1 MAHLR
6 ATCTHPMT
14 EAILA
19 KSRAQRRSP
28 VLHSHLSPALL
39 TPAVAPGTPSDKAL
53 LPLGALMLA
62 ASMGALAQTPA
73 AETTLSTVTVKES
86 TQVQSKDTL
95 RVKKT
100 TVGKGNQDIKDIPQS
115 VTVFTEKLMNDR
127 NQDDFRDVLRTTAG
141 VTFQAGETGEEDVR
155 LRGFSLGQAGDIYTD
170 GMKDAPLYERDTFNL
185 DRVEVLKGSASMLF
199 GKGSTGGVVNQVNKA
214 PLLID
219 QHEISYTLGTGSEH
233 RLTGDFNFKTGENAA
248 LRLNAMVHNADK
260 YGAKQNK
267 RGIAPTFTWGI
278 GTRDEF
284 SVGLYYL
291 DVQGRPNYN
300 SPWINDNGKIVPT
313 LPSKNYYGL
322 SSDHL
327 NTSSQYAT
335 LGHIHRF
342 DDGGELQTRLR
353 HGQYERDLLASVIRF
368 GTPIT
373 ALGQINANT
382 PLTRSS
388 KGRIGDSTMTQVQ
401 SDYTNSF
408 NWGGKKHDILAGI
421 DYYHDDANRNSS
433 YANAAG
439 NSNTNPGLI
448 TSVGTPNNGAWA
460 PDTRAPVAYNTFTA
474 QNLGLYVQDTLS
486 LTSTVK
492 LVGGLRYDRF
502 KAAYRNANGTLSDST
517 SDGLWSP
524 RVGALF
530 QPDERSSY
538 YVSYGSSYNTS
549 GDTYQ
554 FGSVSA
560 GGTVS
565 NPGTESLAN
574 TPPEKSRNFEVG
586 GKWELFERRA
596 LLGVAAFYSE
606 KFNERNTDPD
616 NPGYLLSGKRH
627 AAGMEFNLAGRI
639 TPKWEIFWNHTWI
652 PSAKIDKSATVL
664 AANGG
669 GAQVQG
675 DRPGLTPKHSGSIW
689 STYVVA
695 PQWRVGAGLTYRAAQ
710 NPEGSRAM
718 QASGFATADA
728 MVEYTINDKTSVKLN
743 VTNLTNKL
751 YADTLYRGFYGAG
764 ATRSVQLT
772 LKSRF

>member
-1 MAHLR
+1 MADSHALHTARTTTTTTEHL
-6 ATCTHPMT
+6 M
-14 EAILA
+14 
-19 KSRAQRRSP
+19 
-28 VLHSHLSPALL
+28 
-39 TPAVAPGTPSDKAL
+39 

-62 ASMGALAQTPA
+62 ASVSSWAQTAPA
-73 AETTLSTVTVKES
+73 ATATLSTVTVKDSAE
-86 TQVQSKDTL
+86 VQSKDTL

-100 TVGKGNQDIKDIPQS
+100 TVGKGKQDIRDIPQS

-141 VTFQAGETGEEDVR
+141 VSFQAGETGEEDVR

-214 PLLID
+214 PLLMD
-219 QHEISYTLGTGSEH
+219 QHEASYTLGTGSEH
-233 RLTGDFNFKTGENAA
+233 RITGDFNFKTGENAA
-248 LRLNAMVHNADK
+248 LRLNAMLHNSK
-260 YGAKQNK
+260 NSGATQDK
-267 RGIAPTFTWGI
+267 RGIAPTFSWGI

-284 SVGLYYL
+284 SIGLYYL
-291 DVQGRPNYN
+291 DVQGRPKYN
-300 SPWINDNGKIVPT
+300 SPWINNNGHIVPT
-313 LPSKNYYGL
+313 LSAKNYYGL
-322 SSDHL
+322 NSDHL

-342 DDGGELQTRLR
+342 GDGGEVQTRLR

-373 ALGQINANT
+373 ALDQINSAT

-388 KGRIGDSTMTQVQ
+388 KGRIGDSTMTQLQ
-401 SDYTNSF
+401 SDYTNSLKL
-408 NWGGKKHDILAGI
+408 GGMQHDILAGF
-421 DYYHDDANRNSS
+421 DYYRDSANRNSS
-433 YANAAG
+433 YANPAG
-439 NSNTNPGLI
+439 NSSATNGLGA
-448 TSVGTPNNGAWA
+448 SVGTPNNGAWA
-460 PDTRAPVAYNTFTA
+460 PDTRAPVAYNTFKA
-474 QNLGLYVQDTLS
+474 QNVGLYLQDTMA

-492 LVGGLRYDRF
+492 LVGGLRYDHF
-502 KAAYRNANGTLSDST
+502 KAIYRNADGSLGDEV

-530 QPDERSSY
+530 QPDELSSY
-538 YVSYGSSYNTS
+538 YVSYGSSFNTS
-549 GDTYQ
+549 ADTYQ
-554 FGSVSA
+554 FGNVSA
-560 GGTVS
+560 NTG
-565 NPGTESLAN
+565 SLAD
-574 TPPEKSRNFEVG
+574 TPAEKSRNIEIG

-606 KFNERNTDPD
+606 KYNERNTDPD

-627 AAGMEFNLAGRI
+627 ATGMEFNLAGRI
-639 TPKWEIFWNHTWI
+639 TPKWEIFMNHTWI
-652 PSAKIDKSATVL
+652 PSAKIDQSTTVL

-669 GAQVQG
+669 GAQVKG
-675 DRPGLTPKHSGSIW
+675 DRPGLTPKHSGSVW
-689 STYVVA
+689 STYAVTSQVRA
-695 PQWRVGAGLTYRAAQ
+695 GAGLTYRSAQ
-710 NPEGSRAM
+710 NPEGSRAL
-718 QASGFATADA
+718 QAKSFATMDA
-728 MVEYTINDKTSVKLN
+728 MVEYSFDDKTSLKLN

-764 ATRSVQLT
+764 AARTVQLT

>member
-1 MAHLR
+1 MANSPQLPLHTDHL
-6 ATCTHPMT
+6 
-14 EAILA
+14 I
-19 KSRAQRRSP
+19 
-28 VLHSHLSPALL
+28 
-39 TPAVAPGTPSDKAL
+39 

-62 ASMGALAQTPA
+62 ASVSSWAQDSTA
-73 AETTLSTVTVKES
+73 TLSTVTVKDS
-86 TQVQSKDTL
+86 AQVQSKDTL

-100 TVGKGNQDIKDIPQS
+100 TVGKGNQDIRDIPQS

-219 QHEISYTLGTGSEH
+219 QHEASYTLGTGSEH
-233 RLTGDFNFKTGENAA
+233 RITGDFNFKTGENAA
-248 LRLNAMVHNADK
+248 LRLNAMVHNHK
-260 YGAKQNK
+260 NHGATQNK
-267 RGIAPTFTWGI
+267 RGIAPTFSWGI

-284 SVGLYYL
+284 SIGLYYL
-291 DVQGRPNYN
+291 DVKGRPKYN

-313 LPSKNYYGL
+313 LKAKNYYGL
-322 SSDHL
+322 NSDHL
-327 NTSSQYAT
+327 NTSSQYVT

-342 DDGGELQTRLR
+342 GDGGEVQTRLR

-373 ALGQINANT
+373 ALDQINAST

-388 KGRIGDSTMTQVQ
+388 KGRIGDSTMTQLQ
-401 SDYTNSF
+401 SDYTNTLSL
-408 NWGGKKHDILAGI
+408 GGMQHDLLAGF
-421 DYYHDDANRNSS
+421 DYYRDNANRNSS

-439 NSNTNPGLI
+439 NSSATNGLQ

-460 PDTRAPVAYNTFTA
+460 PDTRAPVAYNTFKA
-474 QNLGLYVQDTLS
+474 QNVGLYLQDTMA

-492 LVGGLRYDRF
+492 LVAGLRYDHF
-502 KAAYRNANGTLSDST
+502 KATYRNADGSLGDEV

-530 QPDERSSY
+530 QPDELSSY
-538 YVSYGSSYNTS
+538 YVSYGSSFNTS
-549 GDTYQ
+549 ADTYQ
-554 FGSVSA
+554 FGSVNA
-560 GGTVS
+560 NTG
-565 NPGTESLAN
+565 SLAD
-574 TPPEKSRNFEVG
+574 TPPEKSRNIEIG

-606 KFNERNTDPD
+606 KYNERNTDPD

-627 AAGMEFNLAGRI
+627 ATGMEFNLAGRI
-639 TPKWEIFWNHTWI
+639 TPKWEIFMNHTWI
-652 PSAKIDKSATVL
+652 PSAKIDQSTTVL

-669 GAQVQG
+669 GAQVKG
-675 DRPGLTPKHSGSIW
+675 DRPGLTPKHSGSVW
-689 STYVVA
+689 STYAVTSQVRA
-695 PQWRVGAGLTYRAAQ
+695 GAGLTYRSAQ

-718 QASGFATADA
+718 EAKSFATMDA
-728 MVEYTINDKTSVKLN
+728 MIEYSFDDKTSLKLN
-743 VTNLTNKL
+743 VTNLTDKL

-764 ATRSVQLT
+764 AARTVQLT

>member
-1 MAHLR
+1 
-6 ATCTHPMT
+6 
-14 EAILA
+14 
-19 KSRAQRRSP
+19 
-28 VLHSHLSPALL
+28 
-39 TPAVAPGTPSDKAL
+39 
-53 LPLGALMLA
+53 MLA
-62 ASMGALAQTPA
+62 ASVGSWAQSAPVTP
-73 AETTLSTVTVKES
+73 TLSTVTVKES
-86 TQVQSKDTL
+86 APVQGKDTL

-100 TVGKGNQDIKDIPQS
+100 TVGKGNQDIRDIPQS

-127 NQDDFRDVLRTTAG
+127 NQDDFREVLRTTAG

-219 QHEISYTLGTGSEH
+219 QHEASYTLGSGSEH
-233 RLTGDFNFKTGENAA
+233 RITGDFNWKTGENAA
-248 LRLNAMVHNADK
+248 LRLNAMVHNAK
-260 YGAKQNK
+260 NHGKTQNK
-267 RGIAPTFTWGI
+267 RGIAPTFSWGI

-291 DVQGRPNYN
+291 DVQGRPQYN

-313 LPSKNYYGL
+313 LKAKNYYGL
-322 SSDHL
+322 NSDHL
-327 NTSSQYAT
+327 NTSSQYVT

-342 DDGGELQTRLR
+342 GDGGELQTRLR

-373 ALGQINANT
+373 ALDQINAST

-388 KGRIGDSTMTQVQ
+388 KGRISDSTMTQLQ
-401 SDYTNSF
+401 SDYTNSLTL
-408 NWGGKKHDILAGI
+408 GGMQHDVLAGF
-421 DYYHDDANRNSS
+421 DYYHDNANRNWN
-433 YANAAG
+433 YANPAG
-439 NSNTNPGLI
+439 NSGSNPGLV
-448 TSVGTPNNGAWA
+448 TSVGTPDNGAWA
-460 PDTRAPVAYNTFTA
+460 PDTRAPVQYNTFKA
-474 QNLGLYVQDTLS
+474 QNMGLYLQDTMA

-492 LVGGLRYDRF
+492 LVGGLRYDYF
-502 KAAYRNANGTLSDST
+502 KATYRNADGSLGDTV

-530 QPDERSSY
+530 QPDALSSY

-549 GDTYQ
+549 ADTYQ

-560 GGTVS
+560 STG
-565 NPGTESLAN
+565 SLAD
-574 TPPEKSRNFEVG
+574 TPPEKSRNIEIG

-627 AAGMEFNLAGRI
+627 ATGMEFNLAGRI
-639 TPKWEIFWNHTWI
+639 TPKWEIFMNHTWI
-652 PSAKIDKSATVL
+652 PSAKIDRSTVSATNTNATTGVVT
-664 AANGG
+664 ANN
-669 GAQVQG
+669 AQRQG
-675 DRPGLTPKHSGSIW
+675 DRPGLTPKHSGSVW
-689 STYVVA
+689 STYAVA
-695 PQWRVGAGLTYRAAQ
+695 PQWRVGAGLTYRGAQ
-710 NPEGSRAM
+710 NPEGARQM
-718 QASGFATADA
+718 EASGFVTADA
-728 MVEYTINDKTSVKLN
+728 MVEYNVNDKTSVKLN
-743 VTNLTNKL
+743 VTNLSNKL
-751 YADTLYRGFYGAG
+751 YADTLYRGFYGPG
-764 ATRSVQLT
+764 APRSVQLT

>member
-1 MAHLR
+1 M
-6 ATCTHPMT
+6 
-14 EAILA
+14 
-19 KSRAQRRSP
+19 
-28 VLHSHLSPALL
+28 
-39 TPAVAPGTPSDKAL
+39 AL

-62 ASMGALAQTPA
+62 ASMGAMAQTGTP
-73 AETTLSTVTVKES
+73 ESTLSTVTVKEAAE
-86 TQVQSKDTL
+86 VQGKDTL
-95 RVKKT
+95 LIKKT
-100 TVGKGNQDIKDIPQS
+100 TVGKGKQDIKDIPQS
-115 VTVFTEKLMNDR
+115 VTVFTEKLMADR

-155 LRGFSLGQAGDIYTD
+155 LRGFSLGQAGDIYID
-170 GMKDAPLYERDTFNL
+170 GMKDAPLIERDTFNN

-219 QHEISYTLGTGSEH
+219 QHEVSYTLGTGKEN
-233 RLTGDFNFKTGENAA
+233 RLTGDFNFKTGEDAA
-248 LRLNAMVHNADK
+248 FRLNALVHNEDN
-260 YGAKQNK
+260 YGAKQDK
-267 RGIAPTFTWGI
+267 RGIAPTFSWGI
-278 GTRDEF
+278 GTANEF

-291 DVQGRPNYN
+291 DVKGRPNYN
-300 SPWINDNGKIVPT
+300 SPWINDNGKIVAT

-322 SSDHL
+322 NSDHL
-327 NTSSQYAT
+327 NTSSQYVT

-342 DDGGELQTRLR
+342 GDGGELQTRVR
-353 HGQYERDLLASVIRF
+353 HGKYERDLLASTIGFANRP
-368 GTPIT
+368 TS
-373 ALGQINANT
+373 LDQINGDT
-382 PLTRSS
+382 VLTRGS
-388 KGRIGDSTMTQVQ
+388 KGRIGESTMTQVQ

-408 NWGGKKHDILAGI
+408 NLGGLKNDILAGV
-421 DYYHDDANRNSS
+421 DYYHDDAKRNSN
-433 YANAAG
+433 Y
-439 NSNTNPGLI
+439 SNPTARPN
-448 TSVGTPNNGAWA
+448 TTVGTPNNGDWVA
-460 PDTRAPVAYNTFTA
+460 DTRAPVAFNTFTA
-474 QNLGLYVQDTLS
+474 QNLGLYLQDTLS

-502 KAAYRNANGTLSDST
+502 KADYRNADGSLADGT

-524 RVGALF
+524 RLGVMF
-530 QPDERSSY
+530 QPDELTSY

-560 GGTVS
+560 GGTVA

-574 TPPEKSRNFEVG
+574 TPPEKSRNIEIG

-639 TPKWEIFWNHTWI
+639 TPKWEIFMNHTWI
-652 PSAKIDKSATVL
+652 PSAKIDKSSTVL

-689 STYVVA
+689 STYAVA
-695 PQWRVGAGLTYRAAQ
+695 PQWRVGAGLTYRGSQ
-710 NPEGSRAM
+710 TPEGSRAM

-728 MVEYTINDKTSVKLN
+728 MVEYSINEKTSLKLN

>member
-1 MAHLR
+1 MAHPCAPRPDTALP
-6 ATCTHPMT
+6 CTQHTSP
-14 EAILA
+14 LA
-19 KSRAQRRSP
+19 
-28 VLHSHLSPALL
+28 PA
-39 TPAVAPGTPSDKAL
+39 PHSDKVL

-62 ASMGALAQTPA
+62 ASVGSWAQGVPAPTTPTTA
-73 AETTLSTVTVKES
+73 TPTLSTVTVKES
-86 TQVQSKDTL
+86 AEVQSKDTL

-100 TVGKGNQDIKDIPQS
+100 TIGKGNQDIRDIPQS

-127 NQDDFRDVLRTTAG
+127 NQDDFREVLRTTAG

-214 PLLID
+214 PMLID
-219 QHEISYTLGTGSEH
+219 QHEASYTLGTGKEH
-233 RLTGDFNFKTGENAA
+233 RITGDFNWKTGENAA
-248 LRLNAMVHNADK
+248 LRLNAMVHNADNF
-260 YGAKQNK
+260 GAKQDK

-284 SVGLYYL
+284 SIGAYYL
-291 DVQGRPNYN
+291 DVQGRPKYN
-300 SPWINDNGKIVPT
+300 SPWINNNGKIVPT
-313 LPSKNYYGL
+313 LPAKNYYGL
-322 SSDHL
+322 NSDHL
-327 NTSSQYAT
+327 DTSSKYVT

-342 DDGGELQTRLR
+342 GDGGELQTRLR

-373 ALGQINANT
+373 ALGQITGAT
-382 PLTRSS
+382 PLSRSS
-388 KGRIGDSTMTQVQ
+388 KGRIGDSTMTQLQ

-408 NWGGKKHDILAGI
+408 NLGGKKHDILAGF
-421 DYYHDDANRNSS
+421 DYYHDDANRNSN
-433 YANAAG
+433 YANPAS
-439 NSNTNPGLI
+439 NSSATNGLI

-460 PDTRAPVAYNTFTA
+460 PDTRAPVAYNTFKA
-474 QNLGLYVQDTLS
+474 QNIGLYLQDTMA

-492 LVGGLRYDRF
+492 LVGGLRYDQF
-502 KAAYRNANGTLSDST
+502 KATYRNANGSLGDET

-524 RVGALF
+524 RVGVLF
-530 QPDERSSY
+530 QPDELSSY
-538 YVSYGSSYNTS
+538 YASFGSSFNTS
-549 GDTYQ
+549 ADTYQ
-554 FGSVSA
+554 FGNVGA
-560 GGTVS
+560 NTG
-565 NPGTESLAN
+565 SLAD
-574 TPPEKSRNFEVG
+574 TPPEKSRNFEIG

-606 KFNERNTDPD
+606 KYNERNTDPD

-627 AAGMEFNLAGRI
+627 ATGMEFNLAGRI
-639 TPKWEIFWNHTWI
+639 TPKWEIFMNHTWI
-652 PSAKIDKSATVL
+652 PSAKIDQSTTVL

-669 GAQVQG
+669 GAQVKG
-675 DRPGLTPKHSGSIW
+675 DRPGLTPKHSGSLW
-689 STYVVA
+689 STYAVA
-695 PQWRVGAGLTYRAAQ
+695 PKWRVGAGLTYRGAQ

-718 QASGFATADA
+718 EASGFVTADA
-728 MVEYTINDKTSVKLN
+728 MVEYSINDKTSLKLN
-743 VTNLTNKL
+743 VTNLGDKL

-764 ATRSVQLT
+764 APRSVQLT

>member
-1 MAHLR
+1 M
-6 ATCTHPMT
+6 
-14 EAILA
+14 
-19 KSRAQRRSP
+19 
-28 VLHSHLSPALL
+28 
-39 TPAVAPGTPSDKAL
+39 

-62 ASMGALAQTPA
+62 ASVGSWAQTAEPA
-73 AETTLSTVTVKES
+73 DTTLSTVTVQGKSE
-86 TQVQSKDTL
+86 VQSKDTL

-100 TVGKGNQDIKDIPQS
+100 TVGKGNQDIRDIPQS
-115 VTVFTEKLMNDR
+115 VTVFTEKLMSDR

-219 QHEISYTLGTGSEH
+219 QHEVSYTLGTGKEN

-248 LRLNAMVHNADK
+248 LRLNALVHNSDH
-260 YGAKQNK
+260 YGATQNK
-267 RGIAPTFTWGI
+267 RGIAPTFAWGI

-300 SPWINDNGKIVPT
+300 SPWIASNGKIVPT
-313 LPSKNYYGL
+313 LPAKNYYGL
-322 SSDHL
+322 NSDHL

-353 HGQYERDLLASVIRF
+353 HGQYERDLLASVIGF
-368 GTPIT
+368 AGTRPTVLDQIT
-373 ALGQINANT
+373 AST
-382 PLTRSS
+382 PLTRTS
-388 KGRIGDSTMTQVQ
+388 KGRIGDSTMTQLQ
-401 SDYTNSF
+401 SDYTNSLHL
-408 NWGGKKHDILAGI
+408 GGMKHDILAGF
-421 DYYHDDANRNSS
+421 DYYHDDANRNAS
-433 YANAAG
+433 YANSAG
-439 NSNTNPGLI
+439 NSSTNPSLI
-448 TSVGTPNNGAWA
+448 TAVGTPNNGAWA

-474 QNLGLYVQDTLS
+474 QNIGLYLQDTMA
-486 LTSTVK
+486 LTSAVK
-492 LVGGLRYDRF
+492 LVGGLRYDHF
-502 KAAYRNANGTLSDST
+502 KATYRNATGALSDDV

-530 QPDERSSY
+530 QPDELTSY
-538 YVSYGSSYNTS
+538 YVSYGSSFNTS
-549 GDTYQ
+549 ADTYQ
-554 FGSVSA
+554 YGNVSA
-560 GGTVS
+560 STG
-565 NPGTESLAN
+565 SLAD
-574 TPPEKSRNFEVG
+574 TPPEKSRNIEIG

-627 AAGMEFNLAGRI
+627 ATGMEFNLAGRI
-639 TPKWEIFWNHTWI
+639 TPKWEIFMNHTWI
-652 PSAKIDKSATVL
+652 PNAKIDKSTTVL

-675 DRPGLTPKHSGSIW
+675 DRPGLTPKHSGSLW
-689 STYVVA
+689 STYAVTSQV
-695 PQWRVGAGLTYRAAQ
+695 RVGAGLTYRGAQ
-710 NPEGSRAM
+710 SPEGARQV

-728 MVEYTINDKTSVKLN
+728 MVEYNFDDKTSLKLN
-743 VTNLTNKL
+743 VQNLSNKL

-764 ATRSVQLT
+764 APRSVQLM